1 MGAAVGRLF
10 GVGVGPGDPELVT
23 VKAQRIIGACDA
35 VAYPQKRPGSS
46 IARQAAAPWIA
57 AGCEELALVYPV
69 TTGETDHPEG
79 YEGALR
85 DFYDDCA
92 ARIAG
97 LLDAGRD
104 VAVLCEG
111 DPFFYGSYMYL
122 HERLAGRYA
131 TEVVPGVTA
140 FSAAAAAAGTPL
152 AKRDD
157 VLVVAPGTLAPDR
170 LAAHLRGAD
179 AAVVMKLGRRFGGV
193 AEAASAAGVAARG
206 VYVERASCDGER
218 VAALDEV
225 DGDVP
230 YMSLV
235 LVPTARTLAVGAAG
249 AAGADTAAG
258 SLAVVGLGPAGAAW
272 LTPEARD
279 ALAAADVL
287 VGYGPYLDRVPLRSG
302 QRRHASDNRVELD
315 RARHALQLAAA
326 GSSVAVVSSGDPGI
340 FAMAT
345 AVLECL
351 ESGNGE
357 FADISLRVVPGLSAM
372 HAAAARVG
380 APLGHDFA
388 VISLSDQRKPWAVIE
403 RRLEAAGAADL
414 ALALYNPASR
424 TRREQLVR
432 ARAVL
437 LRHRSPQCPVVVARD
452 VGGHGESITISTLGG
467 FAVDEVDMR
476 TLLVVGS
483 STTRVIRGPDGRSLV
498 YTPRDYPGP
507 VDPS

>member
-1 MGAAVGRLF
+1 MSTPGRLF

-23 VKAQRIIGACDA
+23 VKAQRIIGACDV
-35 VAYPQKRPGSS
+35 VAYPEKRPGSS
-46 IARQAAAPWIA
+46 LARQAAAPWIT
-57 AGCEELALVYPV
+57 AGCAELALVYPV

-85 DFYDDCA
+85 DYYDDGAAQVA
-92 ARIAG
+92 AR
-97 LLDAGRD
+97 LDAGSD
-104 VAVLCEG
+104 VVVLCEG

-122 HERLAGRYA
+122 HERLADRYA

-157 VLVVAPGTLAPDR
+157 VLVVAPGTLPADV
-170 LAAHLRGAD
+170 LAAHLRAAD
-179 AAVVMKLGRRFGGV
+179 AAVVMKLGRRFDGV
-193 AEAASAAGVAARG
+193 LDAASLAGLAARG
-206 VYVERASCDGER
+206 VYVERASCEHER

-235 LVPTARTLAVGAAG
+235 LIPTARAAP
-249 AAGADTAAG
+249 APQADASGRG
-258 SLAVVGLGPAGAAW
+258 SLAVVGLGPAGPAW
-272 LTPEARD
+272 LTPEASA
-279 ALAAADVL
+279 ALAAADEL
-287 VGYGPYLDRVPLRSG
+287 VGYGPYLNRVRQRAG

-326 GSSVAVVSSGDPGI
+326 GSAVAVVSSGDPGI

-345 AVLECL
+345 AVLEAV

-357 FADISLRVVPGLSAM
+357 FANVDLRVVPGLSAM

-424 TRREQLVR
+424 ARREQLDR
-432 ARAVL
+432 ARLVL
-437 LRHRSPQCPVVVARD
+437 LRHRSPECPVVVARD
-452 VGGHGESITISTLGG
+452 VGGPGEDVSVSTLGG
-467 FAVDEVDMR
+467 FQSERVDMR

-483 STTRVIRGPDGRSLV
+483 STTRVISGPGRRTLV
-498 YTPRDYPGP
+498 YTPRSYP
-507 VDPS
+507 